1 MGIDERTVV
10 ALDRVGWGVLR
21 SIAGVKQL
29 EGSEASETLDV
40 RLIVKRGPRVDI
52 ELTAQLYERFRAMM
66 GPTANVVFPRTLLL
80 PPDGSD
86 DAVLCLEPIPGD
98 HLEAAILRLGELAR
112 RIGPRHPLVEEHRGR
127 VQAMLEQ
134 TCTHIAVLHGHRA
147 MLSIERPAL
156 RSFVAELDSAL
167 QENIR
172 RAELP
177 VTAPMVSTQS
187 CFWETGWATLAHRDC
202 SVVNIVGDQSCV
214 KLIDPRAI
222 VPNGIT
228 GAAFASPAI
237 DLVALTISLERKR
250 FELRAMDADV
260 PIDREGIVVDAMTR
274 ARESGAVNSCLIA
287 LCETVVYS
295 AYAACRCTYCL
306 APERRPL
313 YDHMRERATEAIAK
327 LHAHPVH
334 GGAP

>member
-1 MGIDERTVV
+1 MDIDERTAA
-10 ALDRVGWGVLR
+10 ALDRAGWGALR

-40 RLIVKRGPRVDI
+40 RLIVKRGPRAVI
-52 ELTAQLYERFRAMM
+52 ESTALLYRRFHATL
-66 GPTANVVFPRTLLL
+66 GPAADAVFPRTLLL
-80 PPDGSD
+80 PPDGGD

-98 HLEAAILRLGELAR
+98 HLEAVILNLSDFAR
-112 RIGPRHPLVEEHRGR
+112 RLSPAFQLLDVHLSR
-127 VQAMLEQ
+127 VRAMLER
-134 TCTHIAVLHGHRA
+134 TLAHLAVLHAYRA
-147 MLSIERPAL
+147 APEIERA
-156 RSFVAELDSAL
+156 AL
-167 QENIR
+167 QDFVMELNGALHENIK
-172 RAELP
+172 RAELSI
-177 VTAPMVSTQS
+177 TAPAISTRS

-202 SVVNIVGDQSCV
+202 SVVNIVGDQSTV

-222 VPNGIT
+222 VPNGT
-228 GAAFASPAI
+228 SGAAFASPAI

-260 PIDREGIVVDAMTR
+260 PIDRKGIVVDAMTR
-274 ARESGAVNSCLIA
+274 ARECGAVNDCLIA
-287 LCETVVYS
+287 LCEAVVYT
-295 AYAACRCTYCL
+295 AYAACRCVYCL

-313 YDHMRERATEAIAK
+313 YDHMRARATEAIAQ

>member
-1 MGIDERTVV
+1 MEIDHRVAA
-10 ALDRVGWGVLR
+10 ALDRAGWHSLR
-21 SIAGVKQL
+21 SIARAERF
-29 EGSEASETLDV
+29 EGSEVAETFDI
-40 RLIVKRGPRVDI
+40 RLIVKRGPRAII
-52 ELTAQLYERFRAMM
+52 EPAALLYQRLRDTL
-66 GPTANVVFPRTLLL
+66 GPAADAVFPRTLFL
-80 PPDGSD
+80 PPDGD
-86 DAVLCLEPIPGD
+86 DVAVLCLEPIPGD
-98 HLEAAILRLGELAR
+98 HLEAVMLGIGSLAQR
-112 RIGPRHPLVEEHRGR
+112 VGQASPLVDERRNR
-127 VQAMLEQ
+127 VQQMLEKV
-134 TCTHIAVLHGHRA
+134 CAHLGVLHGHRA
-147 MLSIERPAL
+147 EQTVEWDAL
-156 RSFVAELDSAL
+156 RNFVVELEGAL
-167 QENIR
+167 RENLR
-172 RAELP
+172 RAELAIVMP
-177 VTAPMVSTQS
+177 AVSTRS

-274 ARESGAVNSCLIA
+274 ARECGAVNDCLIA
-287 LCETVVYS
+287 LCEAVVYT
-295 AYAACRCTYCL
+295 AYAACRCAYCL

-313 YDHMRERATEAIAK
+313 YDHMRERAGQAIAK